1 MKTAVCMKYVPV
13 IARMRFDYE
22 ARTIIREG
30 VPSEVNPFDLLGL
43 VRAVELKT
51 APGDEVVVVT
61 MGPPGAAEGLTNC
74 LALGADR
81 GMLVTDRAL
90 AGSDTLATSRALALA
105 LAREGADLIICGRN
119 STDGET
125 GQVGP
130 EVAELMGLPHVSH
143 VRRLELNQDRSAA
156 IVERITDEGFQTL
169 ECPLP
174 AVICVTEGV
183 APELFPNRQQMEEGA
198 AKPVEEVSCAQL
210 SDDTSQFGAEG
221 SPTWVNEIRLVE
233 PNRLGVTLQEMTPED
248 AARQVADS
256 VRERLAALRQA
267 QGDSGG
273 NQGDGDGNQDD
284 AGGNQGEGGAE
295 TLPRYPGVS
304 ERSVWVVAE
313 NTRNGLAHVTFE
325 MLGKARELTAVTRSE
340 VVAVVIAHGGEAHSS
355 GLAAAGADRVLV
367 LDNSGLGRDGAFAPV
382 SSRAVGRALAG
393 AVERE
398 TPYAI
403 LFASTADGRDLA
415 ARLAARL
422 SLGLTG
428 DAIDLEIDDV
438 GRLVQLKPALGGN
451 VVAPILSKTLP
462 NLVTLRP
469 GLLTPAVAE
478 LGASAVVE
486 HLPAAS
492 PTDGADGGGDVRLVS
507 EEFQEDTEG
516 LELARA
522 RVVVG
527 LGMGVG
533 EESVAGLQELARS
546 IGASVATTRD
556 VVHAGWLPQ
565 QLQVGISG
573 RTIAP
578 VVYIAVGIRG
588 AFNHT
593 VGLQRAGIIIAV
605 NQNRRATIFRSAD
618 FGVVGSWQEYLAP
631 LIEELRPVLA
641 GLG

>member
-30 VPSEVNPFDLLGL
+30 VPSEVNPFDVLGL

-51 APGDEVVVVT
+51 APDDEVVALT
-61 MGPPGAAEGLTNC
+61 MGPPGAAEGLTEC

-81 GMLVTDRAL
+81 GVLVTDRAL

-105 LAREGADLIICGRN
+105 LGREQPDLIICGRN

-143 VRRLELNQDRSAA
+143 VRRLDLSADRRTA
-156 IVERITDEGFQTL
+156 IVERMTDEGFQTL
-169 ECPLP
+169 ECDLP

-183 APELFPNRQQMEEGA
+183 APELFPNRQQMEEA
-198 AKPVEEVSCAQL
+198 ATKPVDQVSCADL
-210 SDDTSQFGAEG
+210 SDDSSQFGSQG

-233 PNRLGVTLQEMTPED
+233 PNRLGVTLQEVTPEE
-248 AARQVADS
+248 AARQIADS
-256 VRERLAALRQA
+256 VKERLAALRQA
-267 QGDSGG
+267 QGDEGESSGSP
-273 NQGDGDGNQDD
+273 
-284 AGGNQGEGGAE
+284 E
-295 TLPRYPGVS
+295 TLPRYPGAT
-304 ERSVWVVAE
+304 EGGIWVVAE
-313 NTRNGLAHVTFE
+313 NSRDGLAHVTFE
-325 MLGKARELTAVTRSE
+325 MLGKARELTTVTRSE
-340 VVAVVIAHGGEAHSS
+340 VVAVVIASGGDTHAPA
-355 GLAAAGADRVLV
+355 LAAAGADRVLL
-367 LDNSGLGRDGAFAPV
+367 LDNFALGPV
-382 SSRAVGRALAG
+382 ASRAVGNALAA

-415 ARLAARL
+415 SRLAARL

-428 DAIDLEIDDV
+428 DAIDLEIDDE
-438 GRLVQLKPALGGN
+438 GSLVQLKPALGGN

-469 GLLTPAVAE
+469 GLLTPAAAE
-478 LGASAVVE
+478 PGAEAVVE
-486 HLPAAS
+486 HLAVEPF
-492 PTDGADGGGDVRLVS
+492 DGSDVRLLN

-516 LELARA
+516 RDLARA
-522 RVVVG
+522 RVVIG
-527 LGMGVG
+527 LGMGV
-533 EESVAGLQELARS
+533 EEGNVAALVETARS
-546 IGASVATTRD
+546 LGASVATTRD

-578 VVYIAVGIRG
+578 TVYIAVGIRG

-593 VGLQRAGIIIAV
+593 VGLQRAGIIVAI

-618 FGVVGSWQEYLAP
+618 FGVVGTWQEFLPP
-631 LIEELRPVLA
+631 LLEELRPVLA
-641 GLG
+641 ELG

>member
-30 VPSEVNPFDLLGL
+30 VPSEVNPFDVLGL

-51 APGDEVVVVT
+51 APDDEVVALT
-61 MGPPGAAEGLTNC
+61 MGPPGAAEGLTEC

-81 GMLVTDRAL
+81 GVLVTDRAL

-105 LAREGADLIICGRN
+105 LGREQPDLIICGRN

-143 VRRLELNQDRSAA
+143 VRRLDLSEDRRTAF
-156 IVERITDEGFQTL
+156 VERITDEGFQTL
-169 ECPLP
+169 ECDLP

-183 APELFPNRQQMEEGA
+183 APELFPNRQQMEEA
-198 AKPVEEVSCAQL
+198 ATKPMDEISCAQL
-210 SDDTSQFGAEG
+210 SDDPSQFGVQG

-233 PNRLGVTLQEMTPED
+233 PNRIGMTLQEVAPED
-248 AARQVADS
+248 AARQIADS
-256 VRERLAALRQA
+256 VRDRLADLKSGDAAASSPEA
-267 QGDSGG
+267 Q
-273 NQGDGDGNQDD
+273 
-284 AGGNQGEGGAE
+284 
-295 TLPRYPGVS
+295 PRYPGAT
-304 ERSVWVVAE
+304 ERSIWVVAE
-313 NTRNGLAHVTFE
+313 NSRDGLAHVTLE
-325 MLGKARELTAVTRSE
+325 MLGKARELTTVTRSE
-340 VVAVVIAHGGEAHSS
+340 VVALVIAPGGEAHAPA
-355 GLAAAGADRVLV
+355 LAAAGADRVVL
-367 LDNSGLGRDGAFAPV
+367 LDNSEIGPV
-382 SSRAVGRALAG
+382 SSRAVGSSLAA

-415 ARLAARL
+415 SRLAARL

-428 DAIDLEIDDV
+428 DAIDLEIDDE
-438 GRLVQLKPALGGN
+438 GQLVQLKPALGGN

-469 GLLTPAVAE
+469 GLLTPAAPE
-478 LGASAVVE
+478 PGSEAKVE
-486 HLPAAS
+486 HLSAEPF
-492 PTDGADGGGDVRLVS
+492 DGPDVRLIG

-516 LELARA
+516 LDLARA
-522 RVVVG
+522 RIVVG
-527 LGMGVG
+527 LGMGV
-533 EESVAGLQELARS
+533 EEENVAALVETARS

-578 VVYIAVGIRG
+578 TVYIAVGIRG

-593 VGLQRAGIIIAV
+593 VGLQRAGIIVAI

-618 FGVVGSWQEYLAP
+618 FGVVGTWQEFLPP
-631 LIEELRPVLA
+631 LIEQLQPVLA
-641 GLG
+641 GLS

>member
-1 MKTAVCMKYVPV
+1 MPMKTAVCMKYVPM
-13 IARMRFDYE
+13 IARMQFDYE

-30 VPSEVNPFDLLGL
+30 VPSEVNPFDVLGL

-51 APGDEVVVVT
+51 EPQDEVVVLT
-61 MGPPGAAEGLTNC
+61 MGPPTAAEGLTSC

-81 GMLVTDRAL
+81 GVLITDRAL

-105 LAREGADLIICGRN
+105 LQREAPDLIICGRN

-143 VRRLELNQDRSAA
+143 VRRLGLSDDRRTAV
-156 IVERITDEGFQTL
+156 VERMTDEGFQTL
-169 ECPLP
+169 ECDLP

-183 APELFPNRQQMEEGA
+183 APELFPNRHQMEEA
-198 AKPVEEVSCAQL
+198 AEKPIDEVNCSML
-210 SDDTSQFGAEG
+210 SDDPSQFGAQG

-233 PNRLGVTLQEMTPED
+233 PNRLGVTLQEVSPED
-248 AARQVADS
+248 AARQIAQS
-256 VRERLAALRQA
+256 VRDRLAELESAEPES
-267 QGDSGG
+267 SG
-273 NQGDGDGNQDD
+273 
-284 AGGNQGEGGAE
+284 EP
-295 TLPRYPGVS
+295 LPRYPAS
-304 ERSVWVVAE
+304 TERSIWVVAE
-313 NTRNGLAHVTFE
+313 NSRDGLAHVTYE
-325 MLGKARELTAVTRSE
+325 LLGKARDLTAITQSE
-340 VVAVVIAHGGEAHSS
+340 VVAVVISPNGESHASAM
-355 GLAAAGADRVLV
+355 AAAGADRVLV
-367 LDNSGLGRDGAFAPV
+367 IDNSSLGPV
-382 SSRAVGRALAG
+382 CGRAVGNALAEALLG
-393 AVERE
+393 E

-422 SLGLTG
+422 NLGLTG
-428 DAIDLEIDDV
+428 DAIDLEIDED
-438 GRLVQLKPALGGN
+438 GQLVQLKPALGGN

-469 GLLTPAVAE
+469 GLLTPAVSDP
-478 LGASAVVE
+478 GATATVQN
-486 HLPAAS
+486 LTAA
-492 PTDGADGGGDVRLVS
+492 PFEGVDVRLVR

-516 LELARA
+516 LDLARA

-527 LGMGVG
+527 VGMGAG
-533 EESVAGLQELARS
+533 EENVARLLEVSRS
-546 IGASVATTRD
+546 LGASVAATRD
-556 VVHAGWLPQ
+556 VVHEGWLPP

-578 VVYIAVGIRG
+578 TVYIAVGIRG

-593 VGLQRAGIIIAV
+593 VGLQRAGIIVAI
-605 NQNRRATIFRSAD
+605 NQNRRATIFRSSD
-618 FGVVGSWQEYLAP
+618 FGVVGTWQEFLPP

-641 GLG
+641 NLS

>member
-30 VPSEVNPFDLLGL
+30 VPSEVNPFDVLGL
-43 VRAVELKT
+43 VRAVELKA
-51 APGDEVVVVT
+51 APDDEVVVLT
-61 MGPPGAAEGLTNC
+61 MGPPGAAEGLTEC

-81 GMLVTDRAL
+81 GVLVTDRAL

-105 LAREGADLIICGRN
+105 LGREQPDLIICGRN

-143 VRRLELNQDRSAA
+143 VRRLDLSDDRRTA

-169 ECPLP
+169 ECDLP

-183 APELFPNRQQMEEGA
+183 APELFPNRQQMEEAA
-198 AKPVEEVSCAQL
+198 AKPVNEVSCADL
-210 SDDTSQFGAEG
+210 SDDLTQFGAQG

-233 PNRLGVTLQEMTPED
+233 PNRLGVTLQEVTPED
-248 AARQVADS
+248 AARQIADS
-256 VRERLAALRQA
+256 VKERLAELNAA
-267 QGDSGG
+267 DPAASSPE
-273 NQGDGDGNQDD
+273 
-284 AGGNQGEGGAE
+284 A
-295 TLPRYPGVS
+295 LPRYPGATV
-304 ERSVWVVAE
+304 RSIWVVAE
-313 NTRNGLAHVTFE
+313 NSRDGLAHVTFE
-325 MLGKARELTAVTRSE
+325 MLGKARELTTVTHSE
-340 VVAVVIAHGGEAHSS
+340 VVAVVIASGAEAQAPA
-355 GLAAAGADRVLV
+355 LAAAGADRVLV
-367 LDNSGLGRDGAFAPV
+367 LDNSELGPV
-382 SSRAVGRALAG
+382 SSRAVGNALAA

-415 ARLAARL
+415 SRLAARL

-428 DAIDLEIDDV
+428 DAIDLEIDDE
-438 GRLVQLKPALGGN
+438 GSLVQLKPALGGN

-469 GLLTPAVAE
+469 GLLTPAAVEPGAE
-478 LGASAVVE
+478 AVVE
-486 HLPAAS
+486 HLSAEPF
-492 PTDGADGGGDVRLVS
+492 DGSDVRLIG
-507 EEFQEDTEG
+507 EQYQEDTEG
-516 LELARA
+516 RDLARA

-527 LGMGVG
+527 LGMGVQ
-533 EESVAGLQELARS
+533 EENVAALVETARS
-546 IGASVATTRD
+546 LGASVATTRD

-578 VVYIAVGIRG
+578 TVYIAVGIRG

-593 VGLQRAGIIIAV
+593 VGLQRAGIIVAI

-618 FGVVGSWQEYLAP
+618 FGVVGTWQEFLPP

-641 GLG
+641 ELG

>member
-1 MKTAVCMKYVPV
+1 MKTVVCMKYVPV

-22 ARTIIREG
+22 ARTIIRDG

-43 VRAVELKT
+43 VRAVELKSGD
-51 APGDEVVVVT
+51 GDEVVVLT
-61 MGPPGAAEGLTNC
+61 MGPPGAREGLVTC
-74 LALGADR
+74 LALGGDR
-81 GMLVTDRAL
+81 GVLVTDRAL
-90 AGSDTLATSRALALA
+90 AGSDTLATARALALA
-105 LAREGADLIICGRN
+105 LERERPDLVICGRN

-143 VRRLELNQDRSAA
+143 VRRLELSADRRVAV
-156 IVERITDEGFQTL
+156 VERITDEGSQTL
-169 ECPLP
+169 ECELP

-198 AKPVEEVSCAQL
+198 AKPVEEVGCAEL
-210 SDDTSQFGAEG
+210 SGDASLFGVEG

-233 PNRLGVTLQEMTPED
+233 PNRLGVTLQEVAPED
-248 AARQVADS
+248 AAGRIAEA
-256 VRERLAALRQA
+256 VRGRLAELEAGAGFSQ
-267 QGDSGG
+267 QG
-273 NQGDGDGNQDD
+273 
-284 AGGNQGEGGAE
+284 AGEA
-295 TLPRYPGVS
+295 LPRYPGGR
-304 ERSVWVVAE
+304 ERSIWVVAE
-313 NTRNGLAHVTFE
+313 NARDGLAHVTFE

-340 VVAVVIAHGGEAHSS
+340 VAAVVIRGRAGEY
-355 GLAAAGADRVLV
+355 AASLAGADRALL
-367 LDNSGLGRDGAFAPV
+367 LDNAGLGPV
-382 SSRAVGRALAG
+382 FGRAVGEVLAA
-393 AVERE
+393 AVARER
-398 TPYAI
+398 PYAV
-403 LFASTADGRDLA
+403 LFAATADGRDLA

-422 SLGLTG
+422 GLGLTG
-428 DAIDLEIDDV
+428 DAIDLEIDDE

-469 GLLTPAVAE
+469 GLLALAPADD
-478 LGASAVVE
+478 GAAAVVDTLAAPP
-486 HLPAAS
+486 LPE
-492 PTDGADGGGDVRLVS
+492 GARDVRLVG
-507 EEFQEDTEG
+507 EEFREDAEG
-516 LELARA
+516 LALARA

-533 EESVAGLQELARS
+533 AENVAGLVEAARS
-546 IGASVATTRD
+546 MGASVATTRD

-578 VVYIAVGIRG
+578 TVYIAVGIRG

-618 FGVVGSWQEYLAP
+618 FGVVGTWQEYLPP
-631 LIEELRPVLA
+631 LLEALRPVLA

>member
-30 VPSEVNPFDLLGL
+30 VPSEVNPFDVLGV
-43 VRAVELKT
+43 VRAVELKSG
-51 APGDEVVVVT
+51 PEDEVVVLT
-61 MGPPGAAEGLTNC
+61 MGPPGAADGLTEC

-81 GMLVTDRAL
+81 GVLVTDRAL

-105 LAREGADLIICGRN
+105 LGQENPDLIICGRN

-143 VRRLELNQDRSAA
+143 VRRLDLSEDRRTA

-169 ECPLP
+169 ECDLP

-183 APELFPNRQQMEEGA
+183 APELFPNREQMEEA
-198 AKPVEEVSCAQL
+198 ANKPVNEVNCGQL
-210 SDDTSQFGAEG
+210 SDDASQFGTEG

-233 PNRLGVTLQEMTPED
+233 PNRLGVTLQEVEPQD
-248 AARQVADS
+248 AARQIAES
-256 VRERLAALRQA
+256 VRDRLAELSA
-267 QGDSGG
+267 D
-273 NQGDGDGNQDD
+273 DGTTTSPE
-284 AGGNQGEGGAE
+284 A
-295 TLPRYPGVS
+295 LPRYPGVTD
-304 ERSVWVVAE
+304 RSIWVVAE
-313 NTRNGLAHVTFE
+313 NSRDGLAHVTLE
-325 MLGKARELTAVTRSE
+325 MLGKARDLTAVTRSE
-340 VVAVVIAHGGEAHSS
+340 VVAVVIAPDGMTHATS
-355 GLAAAGADRVLV
+355 LAAAGADRVVV
-367 LDNSGLGRDGAFAPV
+367 LDNSEMGPV
-382 SSRAVGRALAG
+382 CSRAVSSVFAG

-415 ARLAARL
+415 ARLAAKL
-422 SLGLTG
+422 GLGLTG
-428 DAIDLEIDDV
+428 DAIDLEIDDE
-438 GRLVQLKPALGGN
+438 GQLVQLKPALGGN

-469 GLLTPAVAE
+469 GLLAPAVLEEGTTAE
-478 LGASAVVE
+478 VE
-486 HLPAAS
+486 QLEPES
-492 PTDGADGGGDVRLVS
+492 FSGSDVRLIG
-507 EEFQEDTEG
+507 EEYQEDTEG
-516 LELARA
+516 RDLARA
-522 RVVVG
+522 RVVIG
-527 LGMGVG
+527 LGMGV
-533 EESVAGLQELARS
+533 EEENVASLVETARS
-546 IGASVATTRD
+546 LGASVATTRD

-578 VVYIAVGIRG
+578 TVYIAVGIRG

-593 VGLQRAGIIIAV
+593 VGLQRAGIIVAI

-618 FGVVGSWQEYLAP
+618 FGVVGTWQDFLPP

-641 GLG
+641 GLS